1 MGYFGR
7 KRRVDLGTYVDPE
20 PEEHAP
26 VEQVVHEGALIG
38 DSVVRMAVRN
48 RVIVDALREHKDV
61 DRASLAAFA
70 ANELET
76 LATHE
81 RESADRVHQRREAQL
96 AADANRKK
104 TQLDPDDIDESRRR
118 ENLHRAMA
126 DAFASRST
134 DAEVLAAIVE
144 SSLDDAWS
152 EIGPVV
158 IERAGEHSLLL
169 HRDERYEQERTAR
182 MSDLLEVD
190 LATLARERGV
200 AM

>member
-7 KRRVDLGTYVDPE
+7 KSRVDLGTYVNPE

-26 VEQVVHEGALIG
+26 VERVVHEGALIG

-61 DRASLAAFA
+61 DRAALAVFA
-70 ANELET
+70 ARELET

-81 RESADRVHQRREAQL
+81 RESADRVLQRRRAQL
-96 AADANRKK
+96 ADDANRKK
-104 TQLDPDDIDESRRR
+104 SQLDPDDIAESQRR

-126 DAFASRST
+126 DAFAERST
-134 DAEVLAAIVE
+134 DAKVLAALVE

-152 EIGPVV
+152 EVGPVV
-158 IERAGEHSLLL
+158 IERAGEHSLVLD
-169 HRDERYEQERTAR
+169 RDERYEQERTDR

-190 LATLARERGV
+190 LAALARERGV
-200 AM
+200 DL